1 MKKLCNVVQGLR
13 PVLLMIVVQI
23 AFAGVNIFYKIVV
36 NDGMSLRIIVAYR
49 FLFATAFVA
58 PLALILERNKRTN
71 LNMTW
76 TVLFQS
82 FLCGLFG
89 NFLQTK
95 RYLLLQ
101 CKIQQHFHR
110 FRCARGI
117 LIVQRECYFQV
128 QILCHLLGGTLAQN
142 FYLQAL
148 SLTSATFASA
158 MANLVPA
165 ITFILAVSFGLE
177 RLNLGTAAGK
187 AKIVGTLI
195 GISGAMVL
203 TFVKGK
209 EINFGTF
216 HLNLLHH
223 QNGAHTATSA
233 KHILGA
239 LFALASGISYALW
252 LITQAKMSERYP
264 CIYSSTALMSLWG
277 AIQSTVFALCLER
290 DWSQWRLG
298 WNIRLFTAAYSG
310 VVVSGVMVVVI
321 SWCIK
326 MRGPLFA
333 SVFNPLMLV
342 MVALAGTTM
351 LNEKLHLGSIIGAVL
366 IVSGLYVVIWGKSK
380 EMQKKNQLMP
390 AESPNESNTVEIV
403 VSSQVEDK
411 SNRNET
417 HENGAQVD
425 RDINDDGHEE
435 HNSH

>member
-82 FLCGLFG
+82 FLCGLF
-89 NFLQTK
+89 
-95 RYLLLQ
+95 
-101 CKIQQHFHR
+101 
-110 FRCARGI
+110 
-117 LIVQRECYFQV
+117 
-128 QILCHLLGGTLAQN
+128 GGTLAQN